1 MTEQIYIDGRLMQL
15 EGAKAAVQLIYQ
27 SPILTDFQ
35 AIVSNR
41 TTQVQLPATDSNLKA
56 IGYTGTQA
64 VSDYAYK
71 RHTVIYKRD
80 GVQLLNG
87 NAVLL
92 SINKGSIV
100 MCFIWGNVTAMETL
114 FEKNLQELT
123 LTPAYCR
130 YPAADLYYTMNRM
143 NYGGGRHGVGICV
156 KDVLEAIEADC
167 GVSGLTSLS
176 DAGGGREYVL
186 ALTTRNGDLR
196 TKELQGASYGVFT
209 ARTWEV
215 EYQFDITTLVG
226 DGQSDPHGY
235 LNEYGIMDVTNVNEL
250 RLHIV
255 GSFDKDQVA
264 AIGSIEYDVMK
275 LCFDA
280 GNGWDY
286 TNGITISTPTRNT
299 PTSTVWHYEC
309 NFDQVIDV
317 SGYER
322 VCIAITKDI
331 VVHTAKLSNINMTYD
346 VLIPD
351 PSEAEDVIFG
361 TGKEAFPVALNLP
374 DMTCGEFIRQ
384 MLWIQGKFAYS
395 LDGRTIQLVSFNQM
409 YANKAR
415 AKDWT
420 LKVDMARNRPEEF
433 KTTLQDTAQHNY
445 FRWAEADDYD
455 NTQYEGELV
464 TEDETIELEREY
476 CKSKFAL
483 APGNRI
489 PVWSNNDGEWDYD
502 GDGMPVRLLMG
513 KPALL
518 AKATLYAGYNDNLRW
533 SWLLENRY
541 APYARL
547 IRKPETMK
555 VKVILNTYDL
565 YTLDLTVPVY
575 LQQTGHYYLIRTLT
589 VKDGEQAEA
598 ELIKL

>member
-1 MTEQIYIDGRLMQL
+1 MTEQIYIDGQLMQL
-15 EGAKAAVQLIYQ
+15 EGARAAVQLIYQ

-35 AIVSNR
+35 QIVSNR
-41 TTQVQLPATDSNLKA
+41 TTQVQLPATDNNLKA

-64 VSDYAYK
+64 VSNFAYQ

-80 GVQLLNG
+80 GVRLLAG

-114 FEKNLQELT
+114 FDKNLRELT
-123 LTPAYCR
+123 LTPAYTT
-130 YPAADLYYTMNRM
+130 YPATDAYYLMNRM
-143 NYGGGRHGVGICV
+143 NYGGGRKGVGISV
-156 KDVLEAIEADC
+156 RDVLEAIETEC
-167 GVSGLTSLS
+167 GVSGLASLAN
-176 DAGGGREYVL
+176 AGSGRGYVL

-196 TKELQGASYGVFT
+196 TKELQGASYGTFM

-215 EYQFDITTLVG
+215 EYLFDITTLVG

-235 LNEYGIMDVTNVNEL
+235 LNEYGIMNVTNVNEL
-250 RLHIV
+250 RVHIV
-255 GSFDKDQVA
+255 GSFDKDQYA
-264 AIGSIEYDVMK
+264 TANGSHIMK

-286 TNGITISTPTRNT
+286 ANGITICTPTYPGNKI
-299 PTSTVWHYEC
+299 HYEC
-309 NFDQVIDV
+309 DYDQVIDV

-322 VCIAITKDI
+322 VCIAITSDI
-331 VVHTAKLSNINMTYD
+331 GIYPVTLSNINMTFD
-346 VLIPD
+346 ILIPD
-351 PSEAEDVIFG
+351 PSEGEEVIYG
-361 TGKEAFPVALNLP
+361 TGQQAYPVALNLP

-420 LKVDMARNRPEEF
+420 QKVDMASNRPEEF

-455 NTQYEGELV
+455 NTQYQSELV

-483 APGNRI
+483 APGNKI
-489 PVWSNNDGEWDYD
+489 PVWSNNEGEWDYN
-502 GDGMPVRLLMG
+502 GDGMPVRMLIG
-513 KPALL
+513 KASL
-518 AKATLYAGYNDNLRW
+518 TLFAGYNDNLQW
-533 SWLLENRY
+533 SWLLANRY

-547 IRKPETMK
+547 IRKPEVMK
-555 VKVILNTYDL
+555 VKAVLTTYDMF
-565 YTLDLTVPVY
+565 TLDMTVPVY
-575 LQQTGHYYLIRTLT
+575 LKQTGHYYLIRKLS
-589 VKDGEQAEA
+589 VKGGAECDV
-598 ELIKL
+598 ELIKI

>member
-1 MTEQIYIDGRLMQL
+1 MTEQIYIDGRLMEL
-15 EGAKAAVQLIYQ
+15 DGKSAAVQLIYQ

-35 AIVSNR
+35 SIVSNR

-64 VSDYAYK
+64 ASDYAYK

-92 SINKGSIV
+92 SINRGSIV

-114 FEKNLQELT
+114 FDRNLRELT
-123 LTPAYCR
+123 LTPVYCR
-130 YPAADLYYTMNRM
+130 YPAIDVSYSMSRM
-143 NYGGGRHGVGICV
+143 NYGGGRHGVGILV
-156 KDVLEAIEADC
+156 KDVLEAIETDC
-167 GVSGLTSLS
+167 GVSGLTSLA
-176 DAGGGREYVL
+176 DAGSNRGYVL
-186 ALTTRNGDLR
+186 ALTTRNGDTL
-196 TKELQGASYGVFT
+196 TKELQGASYGTFT
-209 ARTWEV
+209 ARMWEAARL
-215 EYQFDITTLVG
+215 EYLTTLIG

-235 LNEYGIMDVTNVNEL
+235 LSEYGIMDVTGVNEL
-250 RLHIV
+250 RVHVV
-255 GSFDKDQVA
+255 GSFDNGQY
-264 AIGSIEYDVMK
+264 GTMDVQRAMR
-275 LCFDA
+275 LCFDS

-286 TNGITISTPTRNT
+286 DNGVTLCNPTA
-299 PTSTVWHYEC
+299 SGQSWHYVVD
-309 NFDQVIDV
+309 FDQVIDV
-317 SGYER
+317 SQYER
-322 VCIAITKDI
+322 VCIAITAD
-331 VVHTAKLSNINMTYD
+331 VGNYPPALANVSMTYD
-346 VLIPD
+346 ILIPD

-361 TGKEAFPVALNLP
+361 TGKEAYPVALNLP

-409 YANKAR
+409 YANKAM

-420 LKVDMARNRPEEF
+420 RKVDMQRNRPEEF

-455 NTQYEGELV
+455 NTQYQGELV

-483 APGNRI
+483 APGNKI
-489 PVWSNNDGEWDYD
+489 PVWSNNDGEWDYN
-502 GDGMPVRLLMG
+502 GDGMPVRMLIGRASL
-513 KPALL
+513 
-518 AKATLYAGYNDNLRW
+518 TLFAGYNDNLRW

-565 YTLDLTVPVY
+565 YTLDMTVPVY

>member
-1 MTEQIYIDGRLMQL
+1 MTEQIYIDGRLMEL
-15 EGAKAAVQLIYQ
+15 DGKSAAVQMIYQ

-35 AIVSNR
+35 SIVSNR

-64 VSDYAYK
+64 ASDYAYR

-92 SINKGSIV
+92 SINRGSIV

-114 FEKNLQELT
+114 FDRNLRDLT

-130 YPAADLYYTMNRM
+130 YPAIDVNYSMSRM

-156 KDVLEAIEADC
+156 KDVLEAIETDC
-167 GVSGLTSLS
+167 GVSGLASLA
-176 DAGGGREYVL
+176 DAGSGRGYVL
-186 ALTTRNGDLR
+186 ALTTRNGDTL

-215 EYQFDITTLVG
+215 EYLLDITTLVG

-235 LNEYGIMDVTNVNEL
+235 LNEYGIMDVTGVNEL
-250 RLHIV
+250 RVHIV
-255 GSFDKDQVA
+255 GSFDKDQYA
-264 AIGSIEYDVMK
+264 TGNATHVMK

-286 TNGITISTPTRNT
+286 INGITISTPTH
-299 PTSTVWHYEC
+299 PSSSVWHYEC

-317 SGYER
+317 SQYEY
-322 VCIAITKDI
+322 VCIAITTDI
-331 VVHTAKLSNINMTYD
+331 GVYPVTLSNINMTYD
-346 VLIPD
+346 ILIPD

-361 TGKEAFPVALNLP
+361 TGKEAYPVALNLP

-455 NTQYEGELV
+455 NTQYQGELV

-483 APGNRI
+483 APGNKI
-489 PVWSNNDGEWDYD
+489 PVWSNNDGEWDYN
-502 GDGMPVRLLMG
+502 GDGMPVRMLIGRASL
-513 KPALL
+513 
-518 AKATLYAGYNDNLRW
+518 TLFAGYNDNLRW

-565 YTLDLTVPVY
+565 YTLDMTVPVY

>member
-1 MTEQIYIDGRLMQL
+1 MTEQIYIDGQLMQL

-92 SINKGSIV
+92 SINKGSIA

-114 FEKNLQELT
+114 FDKNLRELT
-123 LTPAYCR
+123 LNPAYCQ
-130 YPAADLYYTMNRM
+130 YPAADVYYWMNNI
-143 NYGGGRHGVGICV
+143 NYGGRRKGVGICV
-156 KDVLEAIEADC
+156 KDVLEAIETDC

-176 DAGGGREYVL
+176 DAGGGKEYVL

-196 TKELQGASYGVFT
+196 TKELQGASYGTFT

-215 EYQFDITTLVG
+215 EYLFDITTLVG
-226 DGQSDPHGY
+226 DGRSDPHGY

-250 RLHIV
+250 RVRVV
-255 GSFDKDQVA
+255 GTFVKDQYA
-264 AIGSIEYDVMK
+264 TANATHVMK
-275 LCFDA
+275 LCYHD
-280 GNGWDY
+280 GNAWNY
-286 TNGITISTPTRNT
+286 VNGVAICTPTH
-299 PTSTVWHYEC
+299 PSGTVWRYDC

-322 VCIAITKDI
+322 VCIAITTDI
-331 VVHTAKLSNINMTYD
+331 GINAATLSNIAMTHD
-346 VLIPD
+346 ILIPD
-351 PSEAEDVIFG
+351 PSEPEEVLYG
-361 TGKEAFPVALNLP
+361 TLKDAYPVALNLP

-384 MLWIQGKFAYS
+384 LLWVQGQFAYS
-395 LDGRTIQLVSFNQM
+395 LDGRTIQLVSFNQI

-420 LKVDMARNRPEEF
+420 QKVDMERNRPEEL

-455 NTQYEGELV
+455 NAQYQGELV

-483 APGNRI
+483 APDNSI
-489 PVWSNNDGEWDYD
+489 PVWNRSEDEWDFN
-502 GDGMPVRLLMG
+502 GDSMPVRLLMG
-513 KPALL
+513 KGSVLM
-518 AKATLYAGYNDNLRW
+518 KATIRAGYNDNLRW

-541 APYARL
+541 APYAKL
-547 IRKPETMK
+547 IRKPEVMK
-555 VKVILNTYDL
+555 VRAVLTTYDMF
-565 YTLDLTVPVY
+565 TLDMTVPVY
-575 LQQTGHYYLIRTLT
+575 LKQTGHYYLIRKLS
-589 VKDGEQAEA
+589 VKGGAECDV
-598 ELIKL
+598 ELIKI